1 MSRINFVQDIN
12 MLKLYED
19 RQKRDLENKK
29 KIKQQQNQLNPV
41 RTNQNQ
47 TNQQPASSSSLKDI
61 FFKRNQSLNSEN
73 SNKPYQNVQQKKQN
87 FNILSFKPNNSII
100 NLKSENLDNNSQDLQ
115 PKDKE
120 QGAKSIQNENESSK
134 SNILLDKK
142 VELKNEV
149 VDNKFFSSNKINQN
163 NQSDTNNVKIK
174 QKSLVEEKESKL
186 VQKKNFIDGA
196 KTTDNSEN
204 QNKCGKQ
211 KNDIIQQEEEIVIF
225 QEDDQSES
233 EYNNQEIPEKA
244 DNIQN
249 QARDNQK
256 KQKNAQKKPIQ
267 FKKTKE
273 ENFVRL
279 DMKKKWNDRFRGEIV
294 AIKQKYT
301 KNGRIKQKYKNK
313 FNEEEKPTAFDN
325 IKFQSAKTDN
335 TKSEL
340 YERSQKQNMYV
351 NCLSE
356 GLLVTI
362 QESEVE
368 SKDQDSQF
376 GTLDFQD
383 HSDENLVKVLQVVY
397 GFKNFRSGQIESIKS
412 IINKQST
419 LIVQSTGHG
428 KSLIYQFPTLFMKGM
443 AIVICPLISLMMDQ
457 IQKLPKYIKGV
468 AYNSSLTQEQKQKV
482 IQLIKQNQV
491 MILYISPEVLQSDFS
506 YFFKCLPQISYV
518 CIDEAHCISEWSHNF
533 RTSYLII
540 NDLIQ
545 QKLKCDQIIAL
556 TATATLQTQQSM
568 MDKLKITNVFRS
580 NSVRRD
586 NLRIS
591 ISRDSDKNN
600 ALLNLIKSLPI
611 KDTDSIV
618 IYCKYKYQCENLAQF
633 LTYNGIPSGAYHSG
647 CEDKRKAQIQQDFM
661 EGNLRIVVATIAF
674 GMGIDKSD
682 IRAVVHLNMP
692 KTVENYVQEA
702 GRAGRDGNISYCHM
716 FLDDEDFYRNCG
728 HIYSDSVDYSTL
740 KLFYEKIKKS
750 IYNIEDK
757 TRTVRKQKNKDG
769 KEEIIFDKQL
779 MESAQLKYCF
789 IELKESMLEL
799 DSKKETLQTLIMKI
813 GQFQN
818 QENPIFKIYPVG
830 YKNCSVWFYQGVP
843 EEMAKISDLI
853 KKILE
858 RSMVTHGCYTFN
870 ICDMCNQIGIDPIE
884 LQKKLRELFPKIKN
898 ELKEESLIFQF
909 LRPFEEKEMLDI
921 LNKVNE
927 EMTKYEQV
935 SLNKIHFIYSIS
947 KMTSYP
953 SVKYMIQNKIFDS
966 ESKLASISK
975 YFDQYFNYD
984 GTSYIKILQDAEINL
999 SQVLPYEQ
1007 IMKEIKLEIINDVIK
1022 FLKTE
1027 VSEKEIDKQE
1037 QLMQNYKNPKIIT
1050 RLMQGISSYTYTQN
1064 EWKNNK
1070 NIWDRYYQYR
1080 FNELYEVVQEGIY
1093 EFLQDH
1099 DAAPKRK
1106 IKANLLQELEQ

>member
-1 MSRINFVQDIN
+1 MSRVNFVKGDIN

-29 KIKQQQNQLNPV
+29 KVQQQQNQLNPI

-47 TNQQPASSSSLKDI
+47 LQEKSTSSSLKEI
-61 FFKRNQSLNSEN
+61 FYKRNQSLNNES
-73 SNKPYQNVQQKKQN
+73 SNKSNIQDVQKKKQN
-87 FNILSFKPNNSII
+87 FNIQSFQPTNSII
-100 NLKSENLDNNSQDLQ
+100 QAKPENLDKSCQDQLSQQIDL
-115 PKDKE
+115 
-120 QGAKSIQNENESSK
+120 GAKSLLNESSK
-134 SNILLDKK
+134 SNILSDKK
-142 VELKNEV
+142 VELQNEV
-149 VDNKFFSSNKINQN
+149 VDNKIFSSNQIIQKQQSN
-163 NQSDTNNVKIK
+163 NKNDEIK
-174 QKSLVEEKESKL
+174 QKNIVEENQSISILKKDFTEGIKVIDQSEKL
-186 VQKKNFIDGA
+186 NK
-196 KTTDNSEN
+196 SE
-204 QNKCGKQ
+204 KQ
-211 KNDIIQQEEEIVIF
+211 KNNIIQQEEKIVIF
-225 QEDDQSES
+225 QEEDYSEN
-233 EYNNQEIPEKA
+233 ENDNKEISQKV
-244 DNIQN
+244 DKKQN
-249 QARDNQK
+249 QTNGNQLNQK
-256 KQKNAQKKPIQ
+256 NTQKKPIQ
-267 FKKTKE
+267 FKKTKQD
-273 ENFVRL
+273 NFVAL
-279 DMKKKWNDRFRGEIV
+279 DMKRKWKDRFTGEIN
-294 AIKQKYT
+294 AIKKKYT

-313 FNEEEKPTAFDN
+313 FNPEEDKPTAFDN
-325 IKFQSAKTDN
+325 IKFQNESTDN
-335 TKSEL
+335 ANSEL
-340 YERSQKQNMYV
+340 YQRSQKQNMYV
-351 NCLSE
+351 NCLSQ
-356 GLLVTI
+356 GLLITL
-362 QESEVE
+362 SEIE
-368 SKDQDSQF
+368 NQDQDTQF
-376 GTLDFQD
+376 NTLNLQD

-397 GFKNFRSGQIESIKS
+397 GFNNFRSGQIESIKS

-482 IQLIKQNQV
+482 IQLIKENQV
-491 MILYISPEVLQSDFS
+491 MLLYISPEVLQSDFS
-506 YFFKCLPQISYV
+506 YFFKCLPEISYV

-540 NDLIQ
+540 NELIQ
-545 QKLKCDQIIAL
+545 KKLKCDQIIAL

-580 NSVRRD
+580 SSVKRD

-591 ISRDSDKNN
+591 ISRDSDKNT
-600 ALLNLIKSLPI
+600 ALLNLIKCLPI

-618 IYCKYKYQCENLAQF
+618 IYCKYKFQCETLAQF

-682 IRAVVHLNMP
+682 IRAVIHLNMP

-728 HIYSDSVDYSTL
+728 HVYSDSVDYSTL

-757 TRTVRKQKNKDG
+757 SRTVRKQKNKMG

-779 MESAQLKYCF
+779 MESAQSKYCF

-818 QENPIFKIYPVG
+818 QDNPIFKIYPIG
-830 YKNCSVWFYQGVP
+830 YKNCSIWFYQGVP
-843 EEMAKISDLI
+843 DEMAKKDDLI
-853 KKILE
+853 KRILE
-858 RSMVTHGCYTFN
+858 ISMITHGCYTFN
-870 ICDMCNQIGIDPIE
+870 ICDMCNQIGMDPIE
-884 LQKKLRELFPKIKN
+884 LQKKLREFFPKIKN

-909 LRPFEEKEMLDI
+909 LRPFEETEMLDI
-921 LNKVNE
+921 LNRVNG
-927 EMTKYEQV
+927 EMTKYEEV
-935 SLNKIHFIYSIS
+935 SLNKIHFIYCIS

-966 ESKLASISK
+966 QSKLSSISK

-984 GTSYIKILQDAEINL
+984 GTSYIKILQDADINL

-1007 IMKEIKLEIINDVIK
+1007 ITKESKIEIIKDVIQ
-1022 FLKTE
+1022 FLKRE
-1027 VSEKEIDKQE
+1027 VQEKEEEQQE
-1037 QLMQNYKNPKIIT
+1037 QLLENFKNPKIIT
-1050 RLMQGISSYTYTQN
+1050 RLMQGISSYTYGQD
-1064 EWKNNK
+1064 EWKNNQ

-1080 FNELYEVVQEGIY
+1080 FSELYEVVQEGIF
-1093 EFLQDH
+1093 EFIYDY
-1099 DAAPKRK
+1099 DPAPKRK
-1106 IKANLLQELEQ
+1106 MKTNLLQEI

>member
-1 MSRINFVQDIN
+1 MSRINFVQDRN

-19 RQKRDLENKK
+19 RQKREEEKK
-29 KIKQQQNQLNPV
+29 RINQQQQDQFKPVKTNLNQI
-41 RTNQNQ
+41 
-47 TNQQPASSSSLKDI
+47 NQQPKSSSLKDI
-61 FFKRNQSLNSEN
+61 FFKRSQSLKNENINTSNQS
-73 SNKPYQNVQQKKQN
+73 VQKKNHN
-87 FNILSFKPNNSII
+87 FDIMSFKPSNSII
-100 NLKSENLDNNSQDLQ
+100 TPKPEKLENNSQALVSEE
-115 PKDKE
+115 KE
-120 QGAKSIQNENESSK
+120 QGSKQIHNLCSKNSVIQ
-134 SNILLDKK
+134 DKK

-149 VDNKFFSSNKINQN
+149 VNDKIISSNQINQN
-163 NQSDTNNVKIK
+163 IQSHNNNEEIK
-174 QKSLVEEKESKL
+174 QKNLEEASHQSSKE
-186 VQKKNFIDGA
+186 KKGLIDGA
-196 KTTDNSEN
+196 KMIDETENFNKSE
-204 QNKCGKQ
+204 KQ
-211 KNDIIQQEEEIVIF
+211 KNDIIQKEEKIIIF
-225 QEDDQSES
+225 QDDTSES
-233 EYNNQEIPEKA
+233 EYDNKEFQKA
-244 DNIQN
+244 DDISN
-249 QARDNQK
+249 QTNDNQK
-256 KQKNAQKKPIQ
+256 VQKNTQKKPIQ
-267 FKKTKE
+267 FKKTKDD
-273 ENFVRL
+273 NFVRL
-279 DMKKKWNDRFRGEIV
+279 DMKRKWNDRFRGEIV
-294 AIKQKYT
+294 AIKQKFT

-313 FNEEEKPTAFDN
+313 LNPEEEKPTAFDN
-325 IKFQSAKTDN
+325 IKFQTVSTDN
-335 TKSEL
+335 SKSEL
-340 YERSQKQNMYV
+340 YQRSQKQNMYV

-362 QESEVE
+362 QESEIE
-368 SKDQDSQF
+368 NQDQDSQF
-376 GTLDFQD
+376 NTLDFQD

-397 GFKNFRSGQIESIKS
+397 GFNNFRSGQIESIKS

-482 IQLIKQNQV
+482 VQLIKSNQV
-491 MILYISPEVLQSDFS
+491 MLLYISPEVLQSDFS

-540 NDLIQ
+540 NELIQ

-580 NSVRRD
+580 SSVKRD

-618 IYCKYKYQCENLAQF
+618 IYCKYKYQCETLAQF

-661 EGNLRIVVATIAF
+661 DGNLRIVVATIAF

-728 HIYSDSVDYSTL
+728 HVYSDSVEYSTL
-740 KLFYEKIKKS
+740 KLFYEKIKRS
-750 IYNIEDK
+750 IINIEDK
-757 TRTVRKQKNKDG
+757 SRTVRKQRNKDG
-769 KEEIIFDKQL
+769 KEEIVFDQQL
-779 MESAQLKYCF
+779 MESAQSKYCF
-789 IELKESMLEL
+789 IELKDSMLEL

-818 QENPIFKIYPVG
+818 QDNPIFKVYPIG

-843 EEMAKISDLI
+843 DEMAKTDDLI

-858 RSMVTHGCYTFN
+858 MSMITYGCYTFN
-870 ICDMCNQIGIDPIE
+870 VCDMCNQIGIDPIE
-884 LQKKLRELFPKIKN
+884 LQKKLRELFPKIRN
-898 ELKEESLIFQF
+898 ELKEECLIFQF
-909 LRPFEEKEMLDI
+909 LRPFEEKEMLEI

-935 SLNKIHFIYSIS
+935 SLNKIHFIYCIS

-953 SVKYMIQNKIFDS
+953 SIKYMVQNKIFDS
-966 ESKLASISK
+966 ETKLQSISK

-1007 IMKEIKLEIINDVIK
+1007 IMKETKTEIINDVIQ

-1027 VSEKEIDKQE
+1027 VLEKDEDKQE
-1037 QLMQNYKNPKIIT
+1037 QLLQNYKNPKIIT

-1070 NIWDRYYQYR
+1070 NIWDKYYQYR
-1080 FNELYEVVQEGIY
+1080 FSELYEVVQEGIFDY
-1093 EFLQDH
+1093 IYDH
-1099 DAAPKRK
+1099 DHVPKRK
-1106 IKANLLQELEQ
+1106 MKANQQQQK